1 MKHTSIPATLA
12 AALLVAGICGCS
24 GKSAE
29 QASAQNADGAAPANE
44 NKYAEL
50 ANLPDFS
57 GTWEPARM
65 ARPPAPPAGAA
76 SGSTPPPSPPK
87 PPQFTPEYAKKYAA
101 FQEANKGRAG
111 INFVSQVANCIPPGV
126 PGSMNQPYPIEF
138 LFTPGRVTI
147 LIETY
152 SMVRRIY
159 MDNNGPPEPDFSY
172 QGTST
177 GRWEGDTL
185 VVTTTHI
192 LPETSPV
199 SGINGHSEDMKLT
212 ERIRL
217 VEPDVLEIQNTVE
230 DPAVFTEPYT
240 TTSRYVRHRDWHLM
254 EYVCAQN
261 NRDQLDEKG
270 NPGFNLDRK
279 PGE

>member
-1 MKHTSIPATLA
+1 MKWTSTPATLA
-12 AALLVAGICGCS
+12 TALLVAGSICGCS
-24 GKSAE
+24 GKGAD
-29 QASAQNADGAAPANE
+29 QASTQGAPESAAPAKE

-57 GTWEPARM
+57 GVWEPARM
-65 ARPPAPPAGAA
+65 DARPPAPPAGSTGAA
-76 SGSTPPPSPPK
+76 GATPPPPP
-87 PPQFTPEYAKKYAA
+87 PTNRPQFTPEYAKKFAA

-172 QGTST
+172 QGNST
-177 GRWEGDTL
+177 GKWE
-185 VVTTTHI
+185 
-192 LPETSPV
+192 
-199 SGINGHSEDMKLT
+199 
-212 ERIRL
+212 
-217 VEPDVLEIQNTVE
+217 
-230 DPAVFTEPYT
+230 
-240 TTSRYVRHRDWHLM
+240 
-254 EYVCAQN
+254 
-261 NRDQLDEKG
+261 
-270 NPGFNLDRK
+270 
-279 PGE
+279 

>member
-1 MKHTSIPATLA
+1 MLA
-12 AALLVAGICGCS
+12 AALLISATISACS
-24 GKSAE
+24 GQGAD
-29 QASAQNADGAAPANE
+29 QANAQNADAAASGNE
-44 NKYAEL
+44 NQYAEL
-50 ANLPDFS
+50 AKLPDFS
-57 GTWEPARM
+57 GVWEPARM
-65 ARPPAPPAGAA
+65 AARPPGPPAQGAA
-76 SGSTPPPSPPK
+76 SSAPPPAPPK
-87 PPQFTPEYAKKYAA
+87 PPQFTPEYAKKWAA

-159 MDNNGPPEPDFSY
+159 MDDNGPPEPDFSY
-172 QGTST
+172 QGNST
-177 GRWEGDTL
+177 GKWEGDTL

-192 LPETSPV
+192 LPETSPI
-199 SGINGHSEDMKLT
+199 SGINGHSEQMKVT
-212 ERIRL
+212 ERMRL
-217 VEPDVLEIQNTVE
+217 VEPDVLEIQTTVE
-230 DPAVFTEPYT
+230 DPAVFVEPYT
-240 TTSRYVRHRDWHLM
+240 TTSRYVRHRDWHIM

-261 NRDQLDEKG
+261 NRDQLDEQG
-270 NPGFNLDRK
+270 NPGFNLDRN

>member
-1 MKHTSIPATLA
+1 MKQIRTSATLA
-12 AALLVAGICGCS
+12 AAVLIAGSICGCTGNS
-24 GKSAE
+24 TD
-29 QASAQNADGAAPANE
+29 QANAQGTGAASGNA
-44 NKYAEL
+44 YAAL

-57 GTWEPARM
+57 GVWEPARM
-65 ARPPAPPAGAA
+65 ARPAQGSGAPPPA
-76 SGSTPPPSPPK
+76 PPK
-87 PPQFTPEYAKKYAA
+87 PPQFTPEYAKQYAA
-101 FQEANKGRAG
+101 FQEKNRSTPG
-111 INFVSQVANCIPPGV
+111 INFVSQVANCVPPGV

-159 MDNNGPPEPDFSY
+159 MDDNGPAEPDFSY
-172 QGTST
+172 QGHST
-177 GRWEGDTL
+177 GKWEGDTL

-199 SGINGHSEDMKLT
+199 AGINGHSEQMKVT
-212 ERIRL
+212 ERMRL
-217 VEPDVLEIQNTVE
+217 VEPDLLEIQTTVE
-230 DPAVFTEPYT
+230 DPEVFVEPYT
-240 TTSRYVRHRDWHLM
+240 TTSRYVRHRDWHIM

-261 NRDQLDEKG
+261 NRDQLDAEG
-270 NPGFNLDRK
+270 NPGFNLDRT

>member
-1 MKHTSIPATLA
+1 MKQTCISAALAFAVIA
-12 AALLVAGICGCS
+12 AAGTLSGCT
-24 GKSAE
+24 GKSPE
-29 QASAQNADGAAPANE
+29 QASAQDAPPAAAAKANPYE
-44 NKYAEL
+44 AL
-50 ANLPDFS
+50 GNLPDWN
-57 GTWEPARM
+57 GAWEPARI
-65 ARPPAPPAGAA
+65 ARPPAGATSSA
-76 SGSTPPPSPPK
+76 PPPPPPQPPK
-87 PPQFTPEYAKKYAA
+87 LTPAYAKQFAA
-101 FQEANKGRAG
+101 FQEKNKSTPG
-111 INFVSQVANCIPPGV
+111 INFVSQVANCLPPGV

-159 MDNNGPPEPDFSY
+159 TDGNGPKEPDPSY
-172 QGTST
+172 QGTSV

-185 VVTTTHI
+185 VVETTHI
-192 LPETSPV
+192 LPETSPMA
-199 SGINGHSEDMKLT
+199 GINGHSDKMKVT

-217 VEPDVLEIQNTVE
+217 VEPDLLEIATTVE
-230 DPAVFTEPYT
+230 DPEVFLEPYS
-240 TTSRYVRHRDWHLM
+240 TTSRYVRHRDWHIM